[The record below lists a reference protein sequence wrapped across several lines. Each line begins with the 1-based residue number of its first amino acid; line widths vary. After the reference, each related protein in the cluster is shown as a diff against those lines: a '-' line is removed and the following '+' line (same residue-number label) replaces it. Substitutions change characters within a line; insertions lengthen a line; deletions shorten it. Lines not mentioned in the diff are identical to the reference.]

1 MKKIDTTIKPAQRG
15 GRDIPQ
21 RHVAVEVENSRS
33 PYRAIGDKCRLSE
46 RTVRTA
52 FIGKPVTW
60 VTAMRIAH
68 AVGIDIREFRIKED
82 RRGRRR
88 VAPAGK

>member
-1 MKKIDTTIKPAQRG
+1 MKDKI
-15 GRDIPQ
+15 
-21 RHVAVEVENSRS
+21 EVENSRS

-52 FIGKPVTW
+52 FSGKPVTW

-82 RRGRRR
+82 RRGRR
-88 VAPAGK
+88 AKNSEPSTSSTQST